1 MIVFFYFE
9 KSNFS
14 HKDNNT
20 KLKTSGII
28 KKDNEYGIKRN
39 FRIILNNFELYFQ
52 QNNLEMIALNT
63 IYRHKFSFVQEDVV
77 LFAKVSGDNN
87 PLHLDAD
94 FAATTAFKKPIIH
107 GALASSVFSK
117 IMGTE
122 FPGFGSIYLKQ
133 VSEYKRPMFVDT
145 EYEAVFTVTSI
156 NEEKHIAEIST
167 EIFDVHTGKKT
178 TEGMA
183 VIMNKEEF

>member
-1 MIVFFYFE
+1 
-9 KSNFS
+9 
-14 HKDNNT
+14 
-20 KLKTSGII
+20 
-28 KKDNEYGIKRN
+28 
-39 FRIILNNFELYFQ
+39 
-52 QNNLEMIALNT
+52 MIAINT
-63 IYRHKFSFVQEDVV
+63 VYRHKFSFSQDDVI
-77 LFAKVSGDNN
+77 LFAQVSGDNN

-94 FAATTAFKKPIIH
+94 FAASTPFKRPIIH

-122 FPGFGSIYLKQ
+122 FPGFGSVYMKQ
-133 VSEYKRPMFVDT
+133 ISEYKRPMFVDT

-156 NEEKHIAEIST
+156 NSDKHSAEIST
-167 EIFDVHTGKKT
+167 EIFDVQTGKKT

>member
-1 MIVFFYFE
+1 
-9 KSNFS
+9 
-14 HKDNNT
+14 
-20 KLKTSGII
+20 
-28 KKDNEYGIKRN
+28 
-39 FRIILNNFELYFQ
+39 
-52 QNNLEMIALNT
+52 MIAINT
-63 IYRHKFSFVQEDVV
+63 VYRHKFSFSQSDVI
-77 LFAKVSGDNN
+77 LFAQVSGDNN

-94 FAATTAFKKPIIH
+94 FASSTPFKKPIIH

-122 FPGFGSIYLKQ
+122 FPGYGSVYLKQ

-145 EYEAVFTVTSI
+145 QYEAIFTVISI
-156 NEEKHIAEIST
+156 NGDKHTAEIST
-167 EIFDVHTGKKT
+167 EIFDVETGKKT

>member
-1 MIVFFYFE
+1 MI
-9 KSNFS
+9 
-14 HKDNNT
+14 
-20 KLKTSGII
+20 L
-28 KKDNEYGIKRN
+28 
-39 FRIILNNFELYFQ
+39 
-52 QNNLEMIALNT
+52 LNT
-63 IYRHKFSFVQEDVV
+63 VYRHKFSFSQNDVI
-77 LFAKVSGDNN
+77 LFAQVSGDNN

-122 FPGFGSIYLKQ
+122 FPGFGSVYMKQ

-145 EYEAVFTVTSI
+145 EYEAIFTVMSI
-156 NEEKHIAEIST
+156 NADKHTAEIST
-167 EIFDVHTGKKT
+167 EIFDVSSGKKT

-183 VIMNKEEF
+183 VIMNKVEF

>member
-1 MIVFFYFE
+1 MITLNTVYRH
-9 KSNFS
+9 NFS
-14 HKDNNT
+14 FT
-20 KLKTSGII
+20 
-28 KKDNEYGIKRN
+28 
-39 FRIILNNFELYFQ
+39 
-52 QNNLEMIALNT
+52 QN
-63 IYRHKFSFVQEDVV
+63 DVI
-77 LFAKVSGDNN
+77 LFAQVSGDNN

-94 FAATTAFKKPIIH
+94 FAATTAFKRPIIH

-122 FPGFGSIYLKQ
+122 FPGFGSVYMKQ

-156 NEEKHIAEIST
+156 NSDKHTAEIST
-167 EIFDVHTGKKT
+167 EIFDVQTGKKT

-183 VIMNKEEF
+183 EIMNMKEF

>member
-1 MIVFFYFE
+1 MNI
-9 KSNFS
+9 KS
-14 HKDNNT
+14 
-20 KLKTSGII
+20 I
-28 KKDNEYGIKRN
+28 
-39 FRIILNNFELYFQ
+39 Q
-52 QNNLEMIALNT
+52 MIAINT
-63 IYRHKFSFVQEDVV
+63 VYRHKFSFSQDDVI

-87 PLHLDAD
+87 PLHLDVD
-94 FAATTAFKKPIIH
+94 FAATTVFKKPIIH

-122 FPGFGSIYLKQ
+122 FPGFGSVYMKQ

-145 EYEAVFTVTSI
+145 DYEAIFTVMSI
-156 NEEKHIAEIST
+156 NDDKHTAEIST
-167 EIFDVHTGKKT
+167 EIFDVLTGKKT

>member
-1 MIVFFYFE
+1 MI
-9 KSNFS
+9 
-14 HKDNNT
+14 T
-20 KLKTSGII
+20 
-28 KKDNEYGIKRN
+28 
-39 FRIILNNFELYFQ
+39 
-52 QNNLEMIALNT
+52 LNT
-63 IYRHKFSFVQEDVV
+63 VYKHKFSFSQDDVI

-87 PLHLDAD
+87 PLHLDAE

-122 FPGFGSIYLKQ
+122 FPGYGSVYLKKI
-133 VSEYKRPMFVDT
+133 SEYKRPMFVDT
-145 EYEAVFTVTSI
+145 QYEAIFTVTFI
-156 NEEKHIAEIST
+156 NADKHTAEIST
-167 EIFDVHTGKKT
+167 EIFDVETGKKT

>member
-1 MIVFFYFE
+1 MAYSSKLSTQIYKIIEQEKIMI
-9 KSNFS
+9 S
-14 HKDNNT
+14 
-20 KLKTSGII
+20 
-28 KKDNEYGIKRN
+28 
-39 FRIILNNFELYFQ
+39 
-52 QNNLEMIALNT
+52 LNT
-63 IYRHKFSFVQEDVV
+63 VYRHKFSFSQEDVI
-77 LFAKVSGDNN
+77 LFAQVSGDNN

-94 FAATTAFKKPIIH
+94 FAATTVFKRPIIH

-122 FPGFGSIYLKQ
+122 FPGFGSVYMKQ

-145 EYEAVFTVTSI
+145 EYEAVFTVMSI
-156 NEEKHIAEIST
+156 NSDKHSAEIST
-167 EIFDVHTGKKT
+167 EIFDVATAKKT